1 MGDRVADQVVVG
13 SRSEGRLGGPELMD
27 IAQSSVFRIFTE
39 LGGQFLGHGTAFAY
53 KQVIRSGRSTVYLV
67 TNLHNFSKPMGSF
80 MEILRR
86 AAEGATDNQLRLRTF
101 VDFHG
106 EKVEVEKIIACKG
119 ALFSRGFENF
129 QDFAILSLD
138 VPSDEAL
145 KMFAIPE
152 TKDVQAGETAFAF
165 GYPTNTDLGITEG
178 IVSHVYG
185 EHENPDF
192 QWQIQHSIQINPGN
206 SGGPTVTSKGVAIG
220 VSTWGR
226 LDVNAINFS
235 VNLDHSFSICRRTD
249 LIEEVSISGTYA
261 RFVSR
266 AREEIK
272 FGS

>member
-1 MGDRVADQVVVG
+1 MADQVVLG
-13 SRSEGRLGGPELMD
+13 SRSVSRLGGPELMD
-27 IAQSSVFRIFTE
+27 IARSSVFRIFTE
-39 LGGQFLGHGTAFAY
+39 LGGQNLGHGTAFAY
-53 KQVIRSGRSTVYLV
+53 KQVIRSGRSSLYLV

-80 MEILRR
+80 IEILRR
-86 AAEGATDNQLRLRTF
+86 AAEGAADDQLRLRTF
-101 VDFHG
+101 VDIHG
-106 EKVEVEKIIACKG
+106 EKIEVEKIIACKG
-119 ALFSRGFENF
+119 ALFSNAYEHF
-129 QDFAILSLD
+129 QDFAILSLE
-138 VPSDEAL
+138 VSSDEPL
-145 KMFAIPE
+145 KMFSIPE
-152 TKDVQAGETAFAF
+152 AKDLQAGETAFAF

-206 SGGPTVTSKGVAIG
+206 SGGPTVTPAGVAIG
-220 VSTWGR
+220 VSTWAR

-235 VNLDHSFSICRRTD
+235 VNLDHSFSICRRSE
-249 LIEEVSISGTYA
+249 LIEEVSISGVYE